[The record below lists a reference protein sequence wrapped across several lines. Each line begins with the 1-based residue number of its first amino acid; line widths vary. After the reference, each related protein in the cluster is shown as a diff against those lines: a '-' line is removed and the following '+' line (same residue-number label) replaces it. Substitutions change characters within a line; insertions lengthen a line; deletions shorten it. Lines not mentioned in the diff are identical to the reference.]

1 MRFVY
6 FNARGLGETS
16 RLLLAYLGVDYTDF
30 RYPLEVID
38 FKTYN
43 MVKAEFD
50 EDKKNGE
57 LLKSLNK
64 LPYLELDDG
73 TIIPQS
79 KSIERYI
86 AKKFKVYGT
95 TLEDEGKIDAI
106 CECIRDYKDLYKK
119 AKMSENKEIE
129 LNNFFSVVLPER
141 LNLLENLLEN
151 DYSVGGIFSL
161 ADMVIYSFVKEFFDD
176 KESVKSAI
184 YNLEKIKSIVEK
196 VSGNEKINKW
206 LETRPVTAF

>member
-1 MRFVY
+1 
-6 FNARGLGETS
+6 
-16 RLLLAYLGVDYTDF
+16 
-30 RYPLEVID
+30 
-38 FKTYN
+38 

-176 KESVKSAI
+176 KESVKRAI
-184 YNLEKIKSIVEK
+184 SNLEKIKSIVEK

>member
-176 KESVKSAI
+176 KESVKRAI
-184 YNLEKIKSIVEK
+184 SNLEKIKSIVEK